1 MNVKCLAMRTAF
13 PLLLLATTGCAERVT
28 AADAPRPSSIAAALQ
43 GRTAPVVVAPG
54 STGARIRICNFVSMV
69 PEHPPL
75 YVVNGRKISHN
86 DIHAMTITPDQIK
99 SIEIL
104 KGRSATELYGM
115 EAVNGV
121 VLITLKP

>member
-1 MNVKCLAMRTAF
+1 MTA
-13 PLLLLATTGCAERVT
+13 CAERVT

-54 STGARIRICNFVSMV
+54 STGARIRICNLVGMV

-86 DIHAMTITPDQIK
+86 DIHALTITPDQIK
-99 SIEIL
+99 EIQIL
-104 KGRSATELYGM
+104 KGRAATDLYGT

>member
-1 MNVKCLAMRTAF
+1 MNLTCLWRTAI
-13 PLLLLATTGCAERVT
+13 PLLLLTMAACAERVT
-28 AADAPRPSSIAAALQ
+28 AADAPRPSSIATLLQ
-43 GRTAPVVVAPG
+43 GRTAEVRGTPG
-54 STGARIRICNFVSMV
+54 SPGARIRICNFVSMV

-99 SIEIL
+99 DIQIL
-104 KGRSATELYGM
+104 KGRSATDLYGT

-121 VLITLKP
+121 VLITLK